1 MVRRES
7 TPQNGQIFLF
17 NFWRTIYNSVLVEG
31 GELCGYCASIV
42 RLLSVNSACIVRE

>member
-17 NFWRTIYNSVLVEG
+17 NFWRTIYNSVLAEG
-31 GELCGYCASIV
+31 EELCAYCAFIV
-42 RLLSVNSACIVRE
+42 RLLCVYCP